1 MATRVKPTAR
11 RRSRPTPRQNAASAV
26 ALLAVAPEAWIPCL
40 YVSHAYPLPG
50 RCPLEA
56 SLSASACVSDAD
68 GSTSLT
74 VRLWL
79 DGKLPAAER
88 ERLRAA
94 LEGFLLPR
102 GFERYNRALDV
113 PWPALVGERP
123 VDEDFHKH
131 ALPAPAL
138 QRELAELHAFL
149 SGMSR

>member
-1 MATRVKPTAR
+1 MAARLKPSPR
-11 RRSRPTPRQNAASAV
+11 KRSRPTPRQNAASAV
-26 ALLAVAPEAWIPCL
+26 ALLAVAPEAWMPCL
-40 YVSHAYPLPG
+40 YVGHAYPLPG
-50 RCPLEA
+50 RCALQA

-79 DGKLPAAER
+79 DGKVPAEER
-88 ERLRAA
+88 ERLRGA

-102 GFERYNRALDV
+102 GFERYDRALDGL
-113 PWPALVGERP
+113 WPAPVGERP

-138 QRELAELHAFL
+138 QRELAEVHAFL
-149 SGMSR
+149 SGLSR